1 MRKKIISLILIC
13 SIVASI
19 SMLFTGCGRNNK
31 LSAVDPLWAAGSER
45 NKIVIISDIHLGIDD
60 RYSEIILNRPFL
72 IEFLQRLQHTDD
84 VSELVIAGDFLDDW
98 YLPVFYPS
106 HSDPVKFFKDC
117 IANNQEVIDEL
128 NNLISAGIKVVYVP
142 GNHDLLLESEV
153 LQEAVPGIVQARDTE
168 GLGAYYTGKNKE
180 IVIEHSHRYDVFSAP
195 DTLTNAELCGNE
207 DTILPAGYFY
217 ARYAATWVLEDSP
230 KLERTLPIVTN
241 IPDKTDIDQY
251 GAYVYYSIIKN
262 ISGHLTIKEGL
273 EEEVFDI
280 RIAGFNDKYTFLDF
294 YPSEQEDGTI
304 SAVLFRNIQRTWSE
318 RQALNLVKKPS
329 SFIEAT
335 AGALKWTY
343 FFEQAKT
350 QYLDNPDENVNI
362 VVFGHTHI
370 PAIRSVGDDKYYV
383 NSGTWVDHSNVFEG
397 PSRHF
402 AVITVSENNAV
413 ALYSYGRDSTIND
426 MGQGVS
432 DKP

>member
-13 SIVASI
+13 SIDASI

-84 VSELVIAGDFLDDW
+84 VSELVIAGDFLDYW

-251 GAYVYYSIIKN
+251 GAYVYY
-262 ISGHLTIKEGL
+262 
-273 EEEVFDI
+273 
-280 RIAGFNDKYTFLDF
+280 
-294 YPSEQEDGTI
+294 
-304 SAVLFRNIQRTWSE
+304 
-318 RQALNLVKKPS
+318 
-329 SFIEAT
+329 
-335 AGALKWTY
+335 
-343 FFEQAKT
+343 
-350 QYLDNPDENVNI
+350 
-362 VVFGHTHI
+362 
-370 PAIRSVGDDKYYV
+370 
-383 NSGTWVDHSNVFEG
+383 
-397 PSRHF
+397 
-402 AVITVSENNAV
+402 
-413 ALYSYGRDSTIND
+413 
-426 MGQGVS
+426 
-432 DKP
+432 